1 MNKPDH
7 GAAKSEGLPIA
18 WDIAF
23 PLATNRFFLYDMV
36 KVTFISC
43 FILLL
48 ILTGILLSSRSAESL
63 PTILL
68 IVGIMFAAFNALYFF
83 IALVFFGNR
92 YPTTF
97 AVTERGVGWRS
108 RSRRGNTAN
117 TAAILLGLLAKKPGL
132 AGAGMLAKAGEG
144 GSMAWK
150 DIRKVKAYAGPR
162 SITLMNS
169 WRVVVRLYCLP
180 DNYEDVLNEIQIRT
194 GLTARRG

>member
-7 GAAKSEGLPIA
+7 GALKRDGLPIT

-48 ILTGILLSSRSAESL
+48 ILTGTLLSAHNAEAL

-68 IVGIMFAAFNALYFF
+68 VVGIMFAAFNALYFL
-83 IALVFFGNR
+83 IGLVFFGNR
-92 YPTTF
+92 YPSSF
-97 AVTERGVGWRS
+97 AVTDGGVAWQS
-108 RSRRGNTAN
+108 RSRRGNAAN
-117 TAAILLGLLAKKPGL
+117 TAAFLIGLLAKKPGL
-132 AGAGMLAKAGEG
+132 AGAGALAKAGES
-144 GSMAWK
+144 GSMAWA

-162 SITLMNS
+162 TITLMNS
-169 WRVVVRLYCLP
+169 WRVVVRLYCLA
-180 DNYEDVLNEIQIRT
+180 DNYEAVLKEIQSRT
-194 GLTARRG
+194 GLTARTR

>member
-7 GAAKSEGLPIA
+7 GAAKPDGLPMS

-48 ILTGILLSSRSAESL
+48 ILTVILLSSHNAESL

-68 IVGIMFAAFNALYFF
+68 IAGVMFVFFNALYFL

-97 AVTERGVGWRS
+97 ALTEKSVAWQS
-108 RSRRGNTAN
+108 RSRRGSRAN
-117 TAAILLGLLAKKPGL
+117 TAALIIGILARKPGL
-132 AGAGMLAKAGEG
+132 AGAGALAKAGES

-162 SITLMNS
+162 TITLMNS

-180 DNYEDVLNEIQIRT
+180 DNYEAVLNEIQVRT
-194 GLTARRG
+194 GFTAIMR